1 LTLNAQVSG
10 TAKVTPKKMIY
21 VEGGTFQMGSTNGG
35 SSEQPIHTVT
45 VSSFLIGKY
54 EVTQKEWQEVMGYN
68 PSYSEGDNR
77 PVESITWY
85 DAVEFCNKLSE
96 KEGLTPAYTINGFD
110 VSCNWS
116 ANGYRLPTEAEWE
129 YAAKGGKKSKN
140 YKYSG
145 SDNIDDVA
153 WYDAN
158 SDGRS
163 HDVGTKAPNE
173 LGIYDMSGNVW
184 EWCWDWYG
192 SYSSSPSSNPRGPN
206 SGSSRVDRGGSWSY
220 YDGSCRV
227 AYRNYRS
234 PGDSLDVFGFRIVR
248 TSE

>member
-1 LTLNAQVSG
+1 MRQKLIVISTLLILCLTLNAQVSG

-77 PVESITWY
+77 PVEKVSWY

-184 EWCWDWYG
+184 EMCWDSFDN
-192 SYSSSPSSNPRGPN
+192 SYKFHS
-206 SGSSRVDRGGSWSY
+206 VKKY
-220 YDGSCRV
+220 EV
-227 AYRNYRS
+227 LFILTKLAA
-234 PGDSLDVFGFRIVR
+234 LAII
-248 TSE
+248 EI